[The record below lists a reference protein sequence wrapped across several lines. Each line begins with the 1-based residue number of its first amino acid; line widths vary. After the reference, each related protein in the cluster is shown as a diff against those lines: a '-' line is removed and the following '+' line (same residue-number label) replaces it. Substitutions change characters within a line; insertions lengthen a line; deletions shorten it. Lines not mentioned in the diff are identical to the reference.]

1 MLHDLKLIGTETQMR
16 RSPIQI
22 TIQINGASA
31 DVQSEVVNPNTEF
44 RADMN
49 LKAAIDA
56 LADSYSDEAMRL
68 AGEGH
73 GQKTRAA
80 KLLGFSNYQAF
91 QYWLK
96 RRERRAD
103 PRN

>member
-1 MLHDLKLIGTETQMR
+1 MLHDLKLIGTETQTR
-16 RSPIQI
+16 RNPIQI
-22 TIQINGASA
+22 TIQINGTSV
-31 DVQSEVVNPNTEF
+31 DVQNEAVNPNTEF

-56 LADSYSDEAMRL
+56 LADAYIDEAMRRV
-68 AGEGH
+68 GEGH

-80 KLLGFSNYQAF
+80 KLLGFSNYQSF
-91 QYWLK
+91 YYWLT